1 MALEEG
7 EIVFCTVE
15 KIVGTTVFVK
25 IDNEGDGSL
34 SFSEVSPGRIR
45 NIRDFVVPKKKIICK
60 ILRISPNGHIDL
72 SLRRV
77 TLKEKKELKE
87 KHKQDKSYRS
97 ILKTVLGD
105 KVEEIIETITNKNDL
120 HEFLEEA
127 KTNLAPLTKIAG
139 KPAAEKI
146 AKILNSQKKKLAI
159 LKKQI
164 QLISKKPNGL
174 TLIKDLLNT
183 ITGAKIKYLAAGN
196 YILELEAENIKAAD
210 NHMKNILQTI
220 EEMAKK
226 QDMEFIIK
234 EK

>member
-7 EIVFCTVE
+7 DIVLCTVE

-45 NIRDFVVPKKKIICK
+45 NIRDFVVPKKKITCK
-60 ILRISPNGHIDL
+60 VLRISPNGHIDL

-87 KHKQDKSYRS
+87 KYKQEKSYQS
-97 ILKTVLGD
+97 IFKTIVGE
-105 KVEEIIETITNKNDL
+105 KAEEIIETIKKDYDL
-120 HEFLEEA
+120 FEFLEEA
-127 KTNLAPLTKIAG
+127 KTNLNNLTKIVG
-139 KPAAEKI
+139 EPAAEKI
-146 AKILNSQKKKLAI
+146 AKILNSQKKKQAI

-164 QLISKKPNGL
+164 QLTSKNPNGL
-174 TLIKDLLNT
+174 TLIKDLLKT
-183 ITGAKIKYLAAGN
+183 VTEAKIKYLAAGN
-196 YILELEAENIKAAD
+196 YILELEAKDIKSAD
-210 NHMKNILQTI
+210 NQMKNILQI
-220 EEMAKK
+220 LEKKAKK
-226 QDMEFIIK
+226 QDMTFIIK